1 MLLAAL
7 LIGILAVA
15 ALLSISFIINF
26 YVRDDGYNLEISIIL
41 AHAVKLFRWDLK
53 EGGLKFLIQ
62 KKKQADQ
69 GKKKQKKRWLSET
82 LQEVFNPKSILNVKR
97 MRFLK
102 LEVKGRIATRDAALT
117 AMTYGSVCS
126 VIAILLPFVDQQ
138 KSQFDF
144 YPDFDRTNPDFNAA
158 CIIRVRI
165 IHIIYL
171 LGEGLADKYL
181 KGRWR
186 KYGPA
191 SY

>member
-15 ALLSISFIINF
+15 AWLPISFIINF
-26 YVRDDGYNLEISIIL
+26 YVRDDGYNLEITVIL

-53 EGGLKFLIQ
+53 EGGLKFLAK
-62 KKKQADQ
+62 KKKQDDQ

-82 LQEVFNPKSILNVKR
+82 INEIFNPRSIVNVKR

-102 LEVKGRIATRDAALT
+102 LEVKGRIATHDAALT
-117 AMTYGSVCS
+117 AMVYGSVCS
-126 VIAILLPFVDQQ
+126 LIAILLPLVDQQ

-144 YPDFDRTNPDFNAA
+144 YPDFNRTSPDFNAA

-171 LGEGLADKYL
+171 IGEGLTDKYL

-186 KYGPA
+186 KYGSA